1 MFGHRRAADSSSEFR
16 QRRFVD
22 PRDRRLVGPVVP
34 LVAFDS
40 RGIEMPIILA
50 DS

>member
-16 QRRFVD
+16 QRFVD